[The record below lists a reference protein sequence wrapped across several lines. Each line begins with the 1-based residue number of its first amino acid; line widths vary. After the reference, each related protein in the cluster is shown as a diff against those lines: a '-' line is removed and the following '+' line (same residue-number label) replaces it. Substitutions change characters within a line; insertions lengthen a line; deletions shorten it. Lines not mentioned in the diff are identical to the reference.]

1 MTNLDS
7 KMTRLMSR
15 WQRNHER
22 LMELKENGYDSAGRD
37 DRGNATQPGI
47 ADGGLENPSYKEC

>member
-7 KMTRLMSR
+7 KMTKLMSR

-22 LMELKENGYDSAGRD
+22 LMELKENGNDRPRRTDGR
-37 DRGNATQPGI
+37 GAPQPGRT
-47 ADGGLENPSYKEC
+47 DEGLENPSYKEC